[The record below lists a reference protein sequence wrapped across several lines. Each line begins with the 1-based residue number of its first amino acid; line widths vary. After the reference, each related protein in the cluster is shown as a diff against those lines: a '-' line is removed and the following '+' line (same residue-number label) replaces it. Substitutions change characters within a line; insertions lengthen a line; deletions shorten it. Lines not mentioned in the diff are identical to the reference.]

1 MQKSFKFLRNNILY
15 SEEEER
21 GAKVLLMRLI
31 MTGEYET
38 TIYPKVYDNQHI
50 VHNITTI
57 IRDNSQYFISNV
69 SFIGGGTYNI
79 NLSI

>member
-1 MQKSFKFLRNNILY
+1 MRKSFKFLRDNILH
-15 SEEEER
+15 SQEEEH

-38 TIYPKVYDNQHI
+38 TIFPKVYDNQHI
-50 VHNITTI
+50 VHNVTTTV
-57 IRDNSQYFISNV
+57 RDNCQHFVSNISL
-69 SFIGGGTYNI
+69 IGGGTYNI

>member
-1 MQKSFKFLRNNILY
+1 MRKSFKFLRDNILH
-15 SEEEER
+15 SQEEEH

-38 TIYPKVYDNQHI
+38 TIFPKVYDNQHI
-50 VHNITTI
+50 VHNITTT
-57 IRDNSQYFISNV
+57 IRDNSLHFISNI
-69 SFIGGGTYNI
+69 SHIGGGTYNI